1 MAVENSNKE
10 IFLALKEEFFQKT
23 FLNKGALKA
32 SMEFSLLVEEQI
44 HKLALGK
51 NYEFALVSAGSFSRR
66 ELSPFSDIDLMFITQ
81 SVNKD
86 KAEIIKLVQKFWDN
100 GIDVSH
106 TVREFSDIKKFQESD
121 IHTFTQ
127 LFETRLL
134 LGSEK
139 VYNEWNE
146 NLFSTLKEQNQKK
159 IIEDLINDINDRYH
173 KYGESAKTLE
183 PNVKLS
189 PGGLRDFQ
197 AVEWMYIVLS
207 KTLLNKQS
215 EITQAEAFLEL
226 IRSNDIISQT
236 EAKILLESYNRILYA
251 RNLTHV
257 LANQKN
263 DRFEFNAQ
271 KKAASMA
278 SSDEDALTIFMRE
291 HFAAANAIQRFL
303 IAMIKYFEDAV
314 ALSKKVVIKIE
325 LDDDFYLLGKKIILK
340 NSIELNLSII
350 LRAFYYV
357 AVHEAYFDEKF
368 RRNIIEY
375 VQNHSAQE
383 GFEAESS
390 VFFREIL
397 KLDKNVGSTLFAM
410 NQYEVL
416 GLFLPA
422 FKELNGYVQ
431 HGVYH
436 CFTTDEHTLYTIK
449 NVEKLAEDTS
459 MLGRIFKNLD
469 DREILYL
476 GLLFHDIAK
485 PVNIAGHE
493 ILGVEIT
500 SSILF
505 TLGYSEQEIDRITL
519 LVRYHL
525 LMEQIAFRRN
535 LNDPETLNNFT
546 SKFKSTYELDLLY
559 LVTYADL
566 SAVNP
571 AVWTSWKSELLS
583 ELYRKSRSML
593 AEQITGEELLM
604 SGSYVVPGEISKHSQ
619 VISDEHVQ
627 EHMDSITDVSYIYQ
641 FTDKEIAAH
650 IEEIQ
655 KGVSVSTSFKELDSF
670 TNVTVITMDFPS
682 LLSKI
687 CGVLSINDA
696 NIHDAKIFTRRDGV
710 VIDTFNVT
718 DFRTHQKLDPARY
731 GKITKDMNAVIS
743 GILKLNVEFA
753 KMKSRWRRLEDKLF
767 KRSGKVKIVFEEH
780 EKYTIIDVFSP
791 DKLGFLYQVT
801 TKMNELGLVIYFAK
815 ISTREDDIVDSF
827 YVLDRNGKKIPSY
840 DQEFVKI
847 ELSETINKML

>member
-1 MAVENSNKE
+1 MSIEISNKGQFTASRE
-10 IFLALKEEFFQKT
+10 NFFQKN
-23 FLNKGALKA
+23 FLKKNALRA
-32 SMEFSLLVEEQI
+32 SMEFSLLIEEQI
-44 HKLALGK
+44 HRLANGK
-51 NYEFALVSAGSFSRR
+51 KFNFALVSAGSFSRR
-66 ELSPFSDIDLMFITQ
+66 ELSPFSDIDLMFIAH
-81 SVNKD
+81 SVSEVKN
-86 KAEIIKLVQKFWDN
+86 EISELVQKFWDN

-106 TVREFSDIKKFQESD
+106 TVREFSDIQKFLESD
-121 IHTFTQ
+121 LHTFTQ
-127 LFETRLL
+127 FFETRLL
-134 LGSEK
+134 LGSDK
-139 VYNEWNE
+139 IYNDWNE
-146 NLFSTLKEQNQKK
+146 NLFSSLSAENQKRILAK
-159 IIEDLINDINDRYH
+159 LIKDIEDRYQ
-173 KYGESAKTLE
+173 KYGDSAKALE

-197 AVEWMYIVLS
+197 AVEWMYIIFN
-207 KTLLNKQS
+207 KTLLNKQT
-215 EITQAEAFLEL
+215 EITQAESFLDL
-226 IRSNDIISQT
+226 IKNLSLISQT
-236 EAKILLESYNRILYA
+236 EAKLLLDSYNQILYA
-251 RNLTHV
+251 RNSIHLFS
-257 LANQKN
+257 LQKN
-263 DRFEFNAQ
+263 DRFEFNSQ
-271 KKAASMA
+271 KKIVNLDST
-278 SSDEDALTIFMRE
+278 DKDALTIYMKEYFD
-291 HFAAANAIQRFL
+291 AANAIQRFSF
-303 IAMIKYFEDAV
+303 AMIKHFEEAISISGQGN
-314 ALSKKVVIKIE
+314 LTIE
-325 LDDDFYLLGKKIILK
+325 LDDDFSLLGKKLFLK
-340 NSIELNLSII
+340 HSVMLSFPDI
-350 LRAFYYV
+350 LRAFYYLGSYG
-357 AVHEAYFDEKF
+357 AYFDEQL
-368 RRNIIEY
+368 RRIILEY
-375 VQNHSAQE
+375 VQNYGLQDE
-383 GFEAESS
+383 FEAESS

-397 KLDKNVGSTLFAM
+397 KLERNVGLTLSAM
-410 NQYEVL
+410 NQYGVL

-436 CFTTDEHTLYTIK
+436 CFTTDEHTLLTIK
-449 NVEKLAEDTS
+449 NIEKLEKDVS
-459 MLGRIFKNLD
+459 ILGRIFNNIQE
-469 DREILYL
+469 REILFL

-485 PVNIAGHE
+485 PINIAGHE
-493 ILGVEIT
+493 ILGVEIAQ
-500 SSILF
+500 SILYK
-505 TLGYSEQEIDRITL
+505 LGYSDQEIEKVTL
-519 LVRYHL
+519 LVRNHL

-546 SKFKSTYELDLLY
+546 SKFKSTEELDLLY

-593 AEQITGEELLM
+593 EDQISGEELLM
-604 SGSYVVPGEISKHSQ
+604 SGTYFVPGEISKHSDL
-619 VISDEHVQ
+619 ISEEHVQ
-627 EHMDSITDVSYIYQ
+627 EHMDSITDASYIYQ

-655 KGVSVSTSFKELDSF
+655 KGITVSTSFKELDNF

-718 DFRTHQKLDPARY
+718 DFRTHKKLDSPRY
-731 GKITKDMNAVIS
+731 GKISKDMNAVIS

-753 KMKSRWRRLEDKLF
+753 KMKSRWRRIENRLF
-767 KRSGKVKIVFEEH
+767 KRSGKVKIAFEEH

-801 TKMNELGLVIYFAK
+801 SKMNELGLVIYFAK

-847 ELSETINKML
+847 ELTNTINQML

>member
-1 MAVENSNKE
+1 MTLKNSNKE
-10 IFLALKEEFFQKT
+10 QFLLKKEEFFQKA
-23 FLNKGALKA
+23 FLDRNALKT

-44 HKLALGK
+44 HMLASGN

-66 ELSPFSDIDLMFITQ
+66 ELSPFSDIDLMFITK
-81 SVNKD
+81 SVVND
-86 KAEIIKLVQKFWDN
+86 KAEISKLVQKLWDN

-121 IHTFTQ
+121 IQTFTQ
-127 LFETRLL
+127 LIETRFL

-139 VYNEWNE
+139 IYNEWNE
-146 NLFSTLKEQNQKK
+146 NLFLTLKAPDQKK
-159 IIEDLINDINDRYH
+159 IIEDLIKDINDRYH

-207 KTLLNKQS
+207 KSLLNKQS
-215 EITQAEAFLEL
+215 EITQAEAFLEQ
-226 IRSNDIISQT
+226 IQSTDIISQT
-236 EAKILLESYNRILYA
+236 EAKILLDSYNRILYA

-257 LANQKN
+257 FSNQKN
-263 DRFEFNAQ
+263 DRFEFNSQ
-271 KKAASMA
+271 KKAAGLN
-278 SSDEDALTIFMRE
+278 SSDESELTNFMRK

-303 IAMIKYFEDAV
+303 IAMIKYFEEAV
-314 ALSKKVVIKIE
+314 AISKKAKVKVE
-325 LDDDFYLLGKKIILK
+325 LDDDFYLLGEKIILK
-340 NSIELNLSII
+340 HTIELNLSII
-350 LRAFYYV
+350 LRAFYYL
-357 AVHEAYFDEKF
+357 AVHEAYLDEHF

-375 VQNHSAQE
+375 VKNYSAHE

-397 KLDKNVGSTLFAM
+397 KLNKNVGSTLSAM
-410 NQYEVL
+410 NQYEIL

-436 CFTTDEHTLYTIK
+436 CFTTDEHTLHTIK
-449 NVEKLAEDTS
+449 NVEKLADDTS
-459 MLGRIFKNLD
+459 ILGRIFKNLN

-505 TLGYSEQEIDRITL
+505 TLGYGEQEIDRITL

-535 LNDPETLNNFT
+535 LNDPETLNSFT
-546 SKFKSTYELDLLY
+546 SKFNSTDELDLLY

-571 AVWTSWKSELLS
+571 AVWTSWKSDLLS

-593 AEQITGEELLM
+593 AEQISGEELLM
-604 SGSYVVPGEISKHSQ
+604 SGSYVVPGEISKHSHL
-619 VISDEHVQ
+619 ISDEHVQ

-718 DFRTHQKLDPARY
+718 DFRTHKKIDRSRY
-731 GKITKDMNAVIS
+731 DKITKDMDAVIS
-743 GILKLNVEFA
+743 GALKLNVEFA

-767 KRSGKVKIVFEEH
+767 KRSGRVKIVFEEH

-840 DQEFVKI
+840 DQQFVKI
-847 ELSETINKML
+847 ELTEIINNML

>member
-146 NLFSTLKEQNQKK
+146 SLFSTLKEQNQKK